1 MSIAKRKCPAFSR
14 YLFQCNAKSAPIS
27 TSAGGSPLAAAMPQ
41 SAAPPVRSAAAAT
54 AARAALLRGR
64 PPIARLRSP
73 RQRRLRP
80 TTPGADAPFR
90 WPACRPPPPPAPRV
104 PPPAPA
110 PRTRVPPSV
119 PLSSPSRIAPS
130 TFRDRLARGSP
141 VFSPDNAGADLVRG
155 WRRRPAPAAGGR
167 IPRRRAPRDRGSQRP
182 TRVM

>member
-104 PPPAPA
+104 PPPAP
-110 PRTRVPPSV
+110 VS
-119 PLSSPSRIAPS
+119 PLPCPCRPH
-130 TFRDRLARGSP
+130 RGSP
-141 VFSPDNAGADLVRG
+141 PPLSETGWHGGAPCSAPTMPGPTSSEGGAGA
-155 WRRRPAPAAGGR
+155 RR
-167 IPRRRAPRDRGSQRP
+167 RRRAGGSRGGGRHVIEAPSAQLA
-182 TRVM
+182 